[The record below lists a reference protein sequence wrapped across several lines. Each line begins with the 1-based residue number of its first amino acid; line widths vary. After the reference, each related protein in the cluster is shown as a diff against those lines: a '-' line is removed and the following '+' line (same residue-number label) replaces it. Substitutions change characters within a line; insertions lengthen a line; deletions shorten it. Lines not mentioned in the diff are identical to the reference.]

1 LPLID
6 QSRTLAETA
15 GSAGNEARRG
25 QEGIMA
31 DITPLRG
38 EGRTVGRIT
47 GLYGE
52 LLAEFLGTFVLI
64 AFGDGVVAMAVAG
77 LPGSGR
83 TAGPTVIFQAAGD
96 WLLIT
101 WGWAMAV
108 AFAIWVAGGVSGAH
122 LNPAVT
128 LAFAVRR
135 KFTWAKVLPYWGAQV
150 FGAFVGA
157 ALVFLVYD
165 NAINAFNTAN
175 HTPRGGGQALATYS
189 IFATFPASY
198 FHGGYAGPLIDQ
210 IVGTAFLLIFV
221 VALIDMRN
229 SAVGSN
235 LAPLAIGLAVAAIGM
250 SYGANAG
257 YAINPARDFG
267 PRLFAF
273 FAGWGHVALP
283 GTFNNGAGFAF
294 SWYFWVPI
302 VGPLIGGTLGV
313 VIYDLFIG
321 DILHARLKMFQNVS
335 GPIEETEPV
344 NGAAVDEAAPDVP
357 GARYPQAS
365 ETNVDPNVQRQ
376 THPDQRSGS

>member
-1 LPLID
+1 
-6 QSRTLAETA
+6 
-15 GSAGNEARRG
+15 
-25 QEGIMA
+25 MA

-64 AFGDGVVAMAVAG
+64 AFGDGVVAMAVAA

-83 TAGPTVIFQAAGD
+83 TAGPTVIFAAAGD

-108 AFAIWVAGGVSGAH
+108 AFGVWVAGGVSGAH

-135 KFTWAKVLPYWGAQV
+135 RFSWNKVLPYWGAQI
-150 FGAFVGA
+150 FGAFAGA
-157 ALVFLVYD
+157 ALVFLVYHS
-165 NAINAFNTAN
+165 AIDAFDLAAK
-175 HTPRGGGQALATYS
+175 TPKSGGQALATYS

-198 FHGGYAGPLIDQ
+198 FHGAVLWPLIDQ
-210 IVGTAFLLIFV
+210 IVGTMFLLIFV
-221 VALIDMRN
+221 VALIDARN

-267 PRLFAF
+267 PRLFAY
-273 FAGWGHVALP
+273 FAGWGKTALP
-283 GTFNNGAGFAF
+283 GSFNNGAGFAF
-294 SWYFWVPI
+294 SDYFWIPI
-302 VGPLIGGTLGV
+302 IGPLIGGVLGV

-321 DILHARLKMFQNVS
+321 DVLHARLKMVEDVA
-335 GPIEETEPV
+335 GPIEETRVTEGVPEARASAEAQTPV
-344 NGAAVDEAAPDVP
+344 QAP
-357 GARYPQAS
+357 R
-365 ETNVDPNVQRQ
+365 
-376 THPDQRSGS
+376 DQRTGA